1 VLDAD
6 VRAGEL
12 VVDIGA
18 GTGHISAAL
27 RRAGAH
33 VLAIELDAA
42 FAAALR
48 RRFGDDPAVCV
59 VEADAREASLPR
71 DGFRVVAN
79 LPFAGSGAI
88 LDRLLDP
95 HGALQRADL
104 VVEWGLAR
112 KRAETW
118 PATSRGIVAS
128 AYFEVW
134 IERRLTAGCFEPRP
148 SVDAAVLVLRRRE
161 RPRVPLAQAD
171 AFARF
176 VRAGFAAHTLRA
188 GLHDRLPPRRLRR
201 LADELAFARDAAPR
215 TLDGRQWVSLFL
227 ESSRRA

>member
-1 VLDAD
+1 MDL
-6 VRAGEL
+6 
-12 VVDIGA
+12 GA

-27 RRAGAH
+27 RRAGAR
-33 VLAIELDAA
+33 VVAVELDAT

-48 RRFGDDPAVCV
+48 RRFRDDPAVTV
-59 VEADAREASLPR
+59 VEADAREAALPETR
-71 DGFRVVAN
+71 YRVVAN

-95 HGALQRADL
+95 HGALGRADL

-134 IERRLTAGCFEPRP
+134 IERRLTAACFEPRP
-148 SVDAAVLVLRRRE
+148 SVEAAVLVLRRRD
-161 RPRVPLAQAD
+161 RPRLPLAQAD

-188 GLHDRLPPRRLRR
+188 GLHDQVGPRRLRR

-215 TLDGRQWVSLFL
+215 TLDGRQWVSLFE
-227 ESSRRA
+227 ESGRVQRGQGTSAAR

>member
-6 VRAGEL
+6 VQPGEL
-12 VVDIGA
+12 VLDLGA

-33 VLAIELDAA
+33 VQAVELDAR

-48 RRFGDDPAVCV
+48 RRFAADPHVSV
-59 VEADAREASLPR
+59 LEADAREAALPA

-88 LDRLLDP
+88 VDRLLDP

-128 AYFEVW
+128 AYFQLW

-148 SVDAAVLVLRRRE
+148 SVDAAVLVVRRRE

-188 GLHDRLPPRRLRR
+188 GLCDRLPPRRLRR
-201 LADELAFARDAAPR
+201 LADELAFARDATPR
-215 TLDGRQWVSLFL
+215 TLDARQWVSLF
-227 ESSRRA
+227 EEAGRGA